1 MEGSFRCPEDLPEG
15 AWEWRVRLEGAEGAA
30 DSRAVPFSVD
40 ATPPA
45 EVEGLSV
52 RRQADGSLALAWK
65 PVTEDI
71 EGKPETVDHYA
82 VYRYETLGT
91 FPQGAPARVAE
102 VHSPLFIDRRPPAGA
117 GARALLY
124 YKVVAV
130 DAAGNELGLR
140 GASGG

>member
-1 MEGSFRCPEDLPEG
+1 
-15 AWEWRVRLEGAEGAA
+15 VRLEGIEGAA
-30 DSRAVPFSVD
+30 DSRALSFRVD

-45 EVEGLSV
+45 EVQGLSM

-102 VHSPLFIDRRPPAGA
+102 VRSPLFVDRRPPARA
-117 GARALLY
+117 GARGPLY
-124 YKVVAV
+124 YKIVAV

-140 GASGG
+140 GSPGG